1 MGILAKRFI
10 IKTQYPKL
18 EPGFMKIFIDTAD
31 LDEIRELASWGI
43 IDGVTT
49 NPTLVKKSGRSFNE
63 IIEEIFKIVDGPI
76 SLEAVSDKA
85 DDMVKEAKGLV
96 KRVSEKYRKNVAIKI
111 PMTPEGLKAV
121 KKLSKEGIK
130 TNVTLVFSANQALLA
145 AKAGATFVSPFIGR
159 LDDIGQEGMQVI
171 EEIMDIYENYDIET
185 EVIVAS
191 IRHPIHVIQ
200 AARLGADIAT
210 IPPAVI
216 RKMVKHSLT
225 DVGIEKF
232 LKDWKNVKK

>member
-1 MGILAKRFI
+1 
-10 IKTQYPKL
+10 
-18 EPGFMKIFIDTAD
+18 MKIFVDTAD
-31 LDEIRELASWGI
+31 LDEIKELASWGI

-49 NPTLVKKSGRSFNE
+49 NPTLVAKTGKPFNE
-63 IIEEIFKIVDGPI
+63 IVEEIFKLVDGPI
-76 SLEAVSDKA
+76 SLEVVSEKA
-85 DDMVKEAKGLV
+85 EDMVKEAKQLV
-96 KRVSEKYRKNVAIKI
+96 NKVNQKYRKNVAIKI

-159 LDDIGQEGMQVI
+159 LDDIGQEGMQII
-171 EEIMDIYENYDIET
+171 EEIMEIFCNYDIET

-200 AARLGADIAT
+200 AARIGADIAT
-210 IPPAVI
+210 IPPQVI

-225 DVGIEKF
+225 DVGIKRF
-232 LKDWKNVKK
+232 LDDWKKVKK

>member
-1 MGILAKRFI
+1 
-10 IKTQYPKL
+10 
-18 EPGFMKIFIDTAD
+18 MKIFVDTAN

-63 IIEEIFKIVDGPI
+63 IIKEIFKIVDGPI
-76 SLEAVSDKA
+76 SLEVISEKSDE
-85 DDMVKEAKGLV
+85 MVKEAKTLV
-96 KRVSEKYRKNVAIKI
+96 SKIPEKYRKNIAIKI
-111 PMTPEGLKAV
+111 PMTPDGLKAV
-121 KKLSKEGIK
+121 KKLKKEGIK

-145 AKAGATFVSPFIGR
+145 AKAGATYVSPFIGR

-171 EEIMDIYENYDIET
+171 EEIMEIFTNYDIET
-185 EVIVAS
+185 QVIVAS

-210 IPPAVI
+210 VPPEII

-225 DVGIEKF
+225 DVGIKNFLSDWEK
-232 LKDWKNVKK
+232 VKK